1 MKNIHKP
8 NSDTDSSSEVWPVP
22 VMVTIPTVN
31 PSSNTPLQDTE
42 DRRDRKPK

>member
-22 VMVTIPTVN
+22 VTIPTVN